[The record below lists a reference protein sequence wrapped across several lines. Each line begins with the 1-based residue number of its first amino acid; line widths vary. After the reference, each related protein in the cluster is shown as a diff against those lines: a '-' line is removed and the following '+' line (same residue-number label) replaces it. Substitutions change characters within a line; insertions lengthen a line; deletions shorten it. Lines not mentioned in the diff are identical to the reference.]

1 MSTTTL
7 KIEMSERG
15 MAKLNELTSNMSS
28 DAPETVAAILFMRA
42 LDEAYDR
49 TEIWLAYGRYVEWL
63 KSESSLEP
71 ANDDDSESES
81 DADTGEPNL
90 H

>member
-15 MAKLNELTSNMSS
+15 MAKLNELASNMSS

-63 KSESSLEP
+63 NSESSLGA
-71 ANDDDSESES
+71 ANDDDSGPDSDAATGESEF
-81 DADTGEPNL
+81 
-90 H
+90 